1 MSDIKTLIVDG
12 LWAKNPAL
20 IQLLGI
26 CPLLAITTTLV
37 NGLALGIATSP
48 GMAPKAKSDAA
59 GGEAGGEAIV
69 DCADDLGE
77 SADWAGVESLARRAV
92 GLLSPGG

>member
-12 LWAKNPAL
+12 LWTKNPAL

-37 NGLALGIATSP
+37 NGLALGIATKRSNINFRY
-48 GMAPKAKSDAA
+48 DH
-59 GGEAGGEAIV
+59 IV
-69 DCADDLGE
+69 TRDDYR
-77 SADWAGVESLARRAV
+77 SSN
-92 GLLSPGG
+92 